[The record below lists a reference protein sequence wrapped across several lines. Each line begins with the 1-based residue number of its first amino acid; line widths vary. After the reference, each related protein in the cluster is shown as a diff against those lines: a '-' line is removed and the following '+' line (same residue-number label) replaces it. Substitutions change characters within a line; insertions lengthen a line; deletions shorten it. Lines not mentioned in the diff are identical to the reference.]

1 MLERNN
7 RDQQR
12 PHESATFGRIGRFAI
27 LLEATDHGGL
37 NAA

>member
-12 PHESATFGRIGRFAI
+12 PRERANLRRIGRFAI